1 MAYANAESVFGTGVP
16 KVWRRPPRPLLFGN
30 VVLVVFLLCQVFDG
44 AFTYMGVMTFGTG
57 IEANPLLAALMAH
70 MGHGTALMTAKF
82 AAASLGIGLHLRG
95 THAAVAVLAAFYVI
109 AAVLP
114 WALILFY

>member
-1 MAYANAESVFGTGVP
+1 MVLSQSPF
-16 KVWRRPPRPLLFGN
+16 RRRTTFTAI
-30 VVLVVFLLCQVFDG
+30 LV
-44 AFTYMGVMTFGTG
+44 
-57 IEANPLLAALMAH
+57 
-70 MGHGTALMTAKF
+70 
-82 AAASLGIGLHLRG
+82 AASLGIGLHLRG